1 MVCVCDLGPYLVLT
15 LSRFR
20 LLPYR
25 RCCYL
30 LRSGASARAAPEEV
44 LGSRGLT
51 PLRWLVLT
59 ERGACAMPPAMLD
72 TEYPQRDW
80 AFTGRHQLILIDDSV
95 LFAADQ
101 HFASQHDQ
109 SAARPVGQ

>member
-1 MVCVCDLGPYLVLT
+1 MVCVCYFGPYFGLALG
-15 LSRFR
+15 RFR

-30 LRSGASARAAPEEV
+30 LPSGASARAAPKEV
-44 LGSRGLT
+44 LGSGGLT
-51 PLRWLVLT
+51 PLGWLVLT
-59 ERGACAMPPAMLD
+59 ERVACAMPPAMLD
-72 TEYPQRDW
+72 TKYPQRDW
-80 AFTGRHQLILIDDSV
+80 AFTRRHQLILIDDSV

-101 HFASQHDQ
+101 HFASQQDQ